1 MPLIPGT
8 MPLIPGTMPL
18 IPQSERERQLLRL
31 AKTKLPQNTR
41 YVLHQGKYGFLFE
54 ITNAV
59 GVSGLFLISD
69 HAGQLVAQL
78 VSPAQ
83 AELVANFQ
91 HLPWHDPHK
100 THLYTDGRIC
110 LEPGAVVAL
119 DRAFSRT
126 VLWWNGLAVFLAT
139 GSFPFNAPKPK
150 SSPGSR
156 SIQDS
161 RAIPARFP
169 RFGHLGEDE

>member
-1 MPLIPGT
+1 MPAGEADIMPLNPNTTTQIS
-8 MPLIPGTMPL
+8 
-18 IPQSERERQLLRL
+18 QSERERQLLRL

-41 YVLHQGKYGFLFE
+41 YIPHQGKYGFLFE

-78 VSPAQ
+78 VSPTRD
-83 AELVANFQ
+83 EFKANFQ
-91 HLPWHDPHK
+91 HLPWHDPHE
-100 THLYTDGRIC
+100 THLHTDGRIC

-139 GSFPFNAPKPK
+139 GTFPFNAPKPK
-150 SSPGSR
+150 SSSGSR
-156 SIQDS
+156 SIQDP
-161 RAIPARFP
+161 RAIPAFRAP
-169 RFGHLGEDE
+169 RRG